1 MLGYHFFYL
10 VDSLK
15 KRIVNINR
23 YLTFSLYSNVC
34 RSLFEKHK
42 LMFAFL
48 LCVRIMMN
56 EGKINQ
62 VREQAD
68 GPGAVR
74 PRGHP
79 TVGLRAQERYKG
91 KAKQKNITQ
100 LKGTEIF
107 GNTSPCLNTTGDSRL
122 IWPNRCY
129 ERRSSQSLKGATE
142 QRDCLPGPN
151 CPEPPILV

>member
-1 MLGYHFFYL
+1 MLGHHIFHL
-10 VDSLK
+10 VDNLK

-68 GPGAVR
+68 GPGTVR
-74 PRGHP
+74 PRGGP
-79 TVGLRAQERYKG
+79 AVGLRARDRCKG
-91 KAKQKNITQ
+91 KAKQKSITQ
-100 LKGTEIF
+100 LKETEIL
-107 GNTSPCLNTTGDSRL
+107 GNTSPCLN
-122 IWPNRCY
+122 NRG
-129 ERRSSQSLKGATE
+129 L
-142 QRDCLPGPN
+142 
-151 CPEPPILV
+151 

>member
-1 MLGYHFFYL
+1 MLCHHYL
-10 VDSLK
+10 VDNLK

-62 VREQAD
+62 VQGQAD
-68 GPGAVR
+68 GSGTVCL
-74 PRGHP
+74 RGHP
-79 TVGLRAQERYKG
+79 LVGLRAQDRHRGNARQRG
-91 KAKQKNITQ
+91 KTQ
-100 LKGTEIF
+100 LKGTEVL
-107 GNTSPCLNTTGDSRL
+107 GNTIPCLNTTVDSTL
-122 IWPNRCY
+122 IWPN
-129 ERRSSQSLKGATE
+129 
-142 QRDCLPGPN
+142 
-151 CPEPPILV
+151 

>member
-1 MLGYHFFYL
+1 MLGHHVFHL
-10 VDSLK
+10 VDNLK

-62 VREQAD
+62 VREPAD
-68 GPGAVR
+68 GPGTVR
-74 PRGHP
+74 PRGRP
-79 TVGLRAQERYKG
+79 AVSLRARDRCKG
-91 KAKQKNITQ
+91 KAKQKSITVKGNRDLGKHKSL
-100 LKGTEIF
+100 LKH
-107 GNTSPCLNTTGDSRL
+107 
-122 IWPNRCY
+122 NRG
-129 ERRSSQSLKGATE
+129 L
-142 QRDCLPGPN
+142 
-151 CPEPPILV
+151 